1 MLFAALGEG
10 TVSVATGYIMK
21 IFGPETLFVTM
32 GLMNLV
38 GTINHSKICS
48 ILSGEGEKKVELK

>member
-10 TVSVATGYIMK
+10 TVFVATGYLMK

-38 GTINHSKICS
+38 GLINHIKICE
-48 ILSGEGEKKVELK
+48 ILETEQP

>member
-10 TVSVATGYIMK
+10 TVFVATGYLMK

-38 GTINHSKICS
+38 EDG
-48 ILSGEGEKKVELK
+48 SGLTAH